1 MSKFSERLREVR
13 ANSRMKQREVAEYLG
28 VKLQTYQGY
37 EMSRSEPSIQKL
49 VALADYFDVS
59 LDYLMGRTQ
68 VCTGRGGYGT
78 PCKYAAFCQKATQS
92 DCKSDTEE

>member
-37 EMSRSEPSIQKL
+37 
-49 VALADYFDVS
+49 V
-59 LDYLMGRTQ
+59 MGRTQ
-68 VCTGRGGYGT
+68 VCTGRDGYGT